1 MEVKPIPENVLEA
14 ARKWFRN
21 WGCEIMYY
29 AGEEDGLYYFN
40 GEMLDMSGKFGFGS
54 PVSVTKSGVVEFLR
68 DGRRDQV
75 FKFANEL
82 NLSYNL

>member
-21 WGCEIMYY
+21 WGSEIMYY

-40 GEMLDMSGKFGFGS
+40 GRMFDMSGKFGFGTPI
-54 PVSVTKSGVVEFLR
+54 PVTSTGRVDLIR
-68 DGRRDQV
+68 DSRDLEV
-75 FKFANEL
+75 YKIAKRL
-82 NLSYNL
+82 NLPYDL

>member
-14 ARKWFRN
+14 VRKWFRN

-40 GEMLDMSGKFGFGS
+40 GELFDMSGKRGFGT
-54 PVSVTKSGVVEFLR
+54 PVSVTKDGIVNFIRDSRGLVVSQNAWKL
-68 DGRRDQV
+68 
-75 FKFANEL
+75 KLPYEL
-82 NLSYNL
+82 

>member
-21 WGCEIMYY
+21 WGSEIMYY

-40 GEMLDMSGKFGFGS
+40 RQKFDMSGKFGFGTS
-54 PVSVTKSGVVEFLR
+54 VSVSKDGVVEFLR
-68 DGRRDQV
+68 DFRCDEV
-75 FKFANEL
+75 YNIASKL
-82 NLSYNL
+82 NLPYDL

>member
-21 WGCEIMYY
+21 WGSEIMYY

-40 GEMLDMSGKFGFGS
+40 GRKFDMSGKAGS
-54 PVSVTKSGVVEFLR
+54 GTPISVTYEGRVEFLR
-68 DGRRDQV
+68 DGRRNQV
-75 FKFANEL
+75 YKFANEL
-82 NLSYNL
+82 NLPYNL

>member
-40 GEMLDMSGKFGFGS
+40 GRKFDMRGKAGFGS
-54 PVSVTKSGVVEFLR
+54 PVSVTNEGRVEFIR
-68 DGRRDQV
+68 DGRGDEV
-75 FKFANEL
+75 YNISKKL
-82 NLSYNL
+82 NLPYDL